1 MEDVAEA
8 TTAATT
14 AEIRNAERKRYAT
27 AAAAEM
33 EERVEARVGEAPAA
47 DVEDPEVPR
56 GCENAMMRICPPYPF
71 GTGKTCI
78 LSWQG

>member
-1 MEDVAEA
+1 MAEA
-8 TTAATT
+8 TTAAAA
-14 AEIRNAERKRYAT
+14 AEIRNAERKRYAA

-33 EERVEARVGEAPAA
+33 EERAEERVGEALAA

-56 GCENAMMRICPPYPF
+56 GCENAMMRICPPCPF

-78 LSWQG
+78 LYWQG